1 MVQRRVEGHHEDGHG
16 DVELLRDG
24 SSCGGQ
30 RTQQADKEPAQE
42 IRQNNSGQA
51 ASDEHK

>member
-1 MVQRRVEGHHEDGHG
+1 MVQRGVEGHQEDGHG
-16 DVELLRDG
+16 DVELVRNG

-30 RTQQADKEPAQE
+30 HTQQADKEPAQE
-42 IRQNNSGQA
+42 VRQNNDGQA